1 MASTPTARRPVLAGA
16 ALAAA
21 LVATLVGCGV
31 EGGRPADPG
40 PTFAPDAP
48 GTETPTSEAPDTT
61 TDASPIVWASVT
73 DGGVEELWADEEVI
87 VVYGDSLLAAF
98 QRADGRH
105 RWAFE
110 VDDAGIDL
118 TRSADGSVIGI
129 DAGLGSV
136 AGVDVA
142 TGALDDAPP
151 GLEPWDPV
159 EPAAPLPDGFEL
171 TDGQLLDGGIPI
183 WDTDAG
189 EGELAVARLGALTAI
204 SDWYAGVVVLGPGGE
219 RRGSILAGSPDY
231 DPAPFWPIGD
241 ELLTATA
248 NGTLVLLAPP

>member
-1 MASTPTARRPVLAGA
+1 MASAPTARRPVLAGA

-21 LVATLVGCGV
+21 LVAALVGCGV

-40 PTFAPDAP
+40 PTFAPDA
-48 GTETPTSEAPDTT
+48 TTSATPTSEAPAASTVT
-61 TDASPIVWASVT
+61 SPIVWATVT
-73 DGGVEELWADEEVI
+73 DGGVEELWADDEVI
-87 VVYGDSLLAAF
+87 VVYGDSLLAAV
-98 QRADGRH
+98 QRDDGRH

-110 VDDAGIDL
+110 VDDAGLDL

-129 DAGLGSV
+129 DAGLGAV

-171 TDGQLLDGGIPI
+171 TDGQLLDGGAAI
-183 WDTDAG
+183 WDTDAAD
-189 EGELAVARLGALTAI
+189 GELAVARLGALTAI

-219 RRGSILAGSPDY
+219 RRGSVLAGSPEY

-248 NGTLVLLAPP
+248 DGTLVLLAPP